1 MHYGCYLG
9 CHARILHVFLLFSL
23 NSKKLSPVC
32 SSLLQ
37 FALVC
42 PIYTQSQTLPRTH
55 GVKSGS
61 RVSGRGRALPWVT
74 VGHESWR
81 VGSRGV
87 LIAWQE
93 RSSRQAPFL
102 LRAFPRPASPVRFR
116 PSLPGVFDPGD
127 ELVGP
132 LNRLVNILE
141 HGQALCEGGVHL
153 IPSLSLGNGRRPGL
167 RPPVG
172 EKP

>member
-1 MHYGCYLG
+1 MVAGGLQKSDSAYS
-9 CHARILHVFLLFSL
+9 RSIVKIS
-23 NSKKLSPVC
+23 
-32 SSLLQ
+32 LQ
-37 FALVC
+37 FASVC
-42 PIYTQSQTLPRTH
+42 PTCIQSQKMPRIH

-61 RVSGRGRALPWVT
+61 RVSGRGRALSWAT

-81 VGSRGV
+81 VGSQGV

-127 ELVGP
+127 EFIGP
-132 LNRLVNILE
+132 PNRLVNILE
-141 HGQALCEGGVHL
+141 YGQALCEGGVHL
-153 IPSLSLGNGRRPGL
+153 IPIPFAWQWLAARPAPACRRKASGRRPSQ
-167 RPPVG
+167 P
-172 EKP
+172 